1 MNQPLLTS
9 HRRTLLCTIL
19 ALALCTPLMA
29 QHHNTHDERALQE
42 DPRLAPGQIA
52 PVLEGL
58 GDHHHKV
65 TTSSERAQ
73 LFFDQGLK
81 LTYGFNHQEALRAFK
96 EAARLDPE
104 CAMAYWGWALVLG
117 PNLNLPMATDV
128 VPQAWEAIQTAV
140 KLEDKVSEKER
151 GMIEAL
157 AARFTEVQVQ
167 FRTPPIQLFNRPD
180 GLADADYR
188 QMRRDGALCEMRPNV
203 LTNLPYRCWR
213 STPHTVNA
221 A

>member
-1 MNQPLLTS
+1 MRDPGPGALHAARWPSITTLTTS
-9 HRRTLLCTIL
+9 APCRRI
-19 ALALCTPLMA
+19 
-29 QHHNTHDERALQE
+29 
-42 DPRLAPGQIA
+42 PRLAPGQIA

-140 KLEDKVSEKER
+140 KLRGQGVGER
-151 GMIEAL
+151 SAE
-157 AARFTEVQVQ
+157 
-167 FRTPPIQLFNRPD
+167 
-180 GLADADYR
+180 
-188 QMRRDGALCEMRPNV
+188 
-203 LTNLPYRCWR
+203 
-213 STPHTVNA
+213 
-221 A
+221 

>member
-1 MNQPLLTS
+1 MKQTLYSS
-9 HRRTLLCTIL
+9 HAPRRAAHFCL
-19 ALALCTPLMA
+19 ALALMLCAPAMA

-58 GDHHHKV
+58 GDHHRQV

-104 CAMAYWGWALVLG
+104 CAMAYWGLARSVPPWPG
-117 PNLNLPMATDV
+117 LPR
-128 VPQAWEAIQTAV
+128 PG
-140 KLEDKVSEKER
+140 L
-151 GMIEAL
+151 
-157 AARFTEVQVQ
+157 
-167 FRTPPIQLFNRPD
+167 PPSSL
-180 GLADADYR
+180 
-188 QMRRDGALCEMRPNV
+188 
-203 LTNLPYRCWR
+203 
-213 STPHTVNA
+213 
-221 A
+221 